1 MHHMYKKI
9 RKYWWFLSNLVK
21 KDYPFILLGVFLTF
35 VVSFAVVSL
44 INQNILGKTKK
55 IGVVANY
62 TQKTIPEEV
71 TRLISRGLTKVNS
84 KGDYEIDLA
93 ESITI
98 KNDGKMY
105 VVKLK
110 KGISFQN
117 GKEFTTADINYNFKD
132 VTFVA
137 KNKYEGYFLL
147 KEKYAP
153 FLKLLS
159 IPITDNKLSGMGDY
173 KVEKIEY
180 DGEFIKTIALSGPEK
195 IIYRFYPNQEIATTA
210 FNLGEINILE
220 HLNTL
225 KNIKIWKRV
234 SVKKEPDANRFV
246 AIFFSFKGNAAVT
259 EKTLRQALAYSI
271 NRKIFA
277 EKSAYSPYSFSSTFY
292 NENVKKYYFDKDA
305 ATSLFEKFNGDSK
318 KKISFTLYTN
328 PEYENYANE
337 IAGEW
342 NKILKISVNVKTT
355 TNTPY
360 QWQVY
365 MTTSEI
371 PNDPDQYSLWHSNM
385 TFRFSN
391 YRNLKVD
398 KLLEDGRVEIDE
410 KKRKEIYAE
419 VQKTLTE
426 DLPAIFLF
434 YPNSYTIS
442 Y

>member
-1 MHHMYKKI
+1 MYKKI
-9 RKYWWFLSNLVK
+9 RKYWWLLSNLVK
-21 KDYPFILLGVFLTF
+21 KDYPFVLLGIFLTF
-35 VVSFAVVSL
+35 IISFGIWSL
-44 INQNILGKTKK
+44 LNQNILGKTKK
-55 IGVVANY
+55 IGIVANY

-71 TRLISRGLTKVNS
+71 TRLISRGLTKQNES
-84 KGDYEIDLA
+84 GAYEIDLA
-93 ESITI
+93 ESIAI

-110 KGISFQN
+110 PGVRFQN
-117 GKEFTTADINYNFKD
+117 GKEFTTKDINYNFKD

-159 IPITDNKLSGMGDY
+159 IPITDDKLNGMGEY

-180 DGEFIKTIALSGPEK
+180 DGEFIKTIALRGPEK
-195 IIYRFYPNQEIATTA
+195 IIYRFYPNPEIARTA
-210 FNLGEINILE
+210 FSLGEINILK
-220 HLNTL
+220 HLNSL
-225 KNIKIWKRV
+225 SGIKIWKKV
-234 SVKKEPDANRFV
+234 SVKKESDESRFV
-246 AIFFSFKGNAAVT
+246 AIFFSFKGNAPVT

-271 NRKIFA
+271 NRKNFT
-277 EKSAYSPYSFSSTFY
+277 EKPAYSPYSFSSSFY
-292 NENVKKYYFDKDA
+292 NENVKKYYYDKEA
-305 ATSLFEKFNGDSK
+305 ATTLFEKFQGDSK
-318 KKISFTLYTN
+318 KKIAFTLYAN
-328 PEYENYANE
+328 PEYEGYAKK
-337 IAGEW
+337 IAAGW
-342 NKILKISVNVKTT
+342 NSILKTNVSVKTT
-355 TNTPY
+355 TNVPY

-371 PNDPDQYSLWHSNM
+371 PKDPDQYSLWHSNM